1 MCKEVRNAGGGGGGG
16 GGTAGRR
23 ARMAAPTWGSMPN
36 SSTSLRLV
44 LTATMC
50 LATASWPSSAVSQV
64 LHSIWVGGWVGAV
77 GGMLMHAERSSMSWQ
92 SFLVNHSQYLL
103 HSAPHGATSKWQQTA
118 HRTVRALSIVSV
130 VVNVLEITITY
141 GDSNATNDSELRTY
155 ALFCFI
161 SNDAEP
167 VVLPP
172 PALPCP
178 AQLTRVVSGW
188 RPLRAFATSTGSTL
202 ARNRSF
208 LHSGH
213 SVWRGAG
220 TRVLRVGLT
229 FWLPVLIRRVLES
242 LRLTMHARTHVH
254 PGTQTCHHWLRPGAP
269 APRLVL
275 AALVILHGVV
285 NEQGA
290 QVGAAN
296 ADGHHVGQGLAGGAQ
311 PLAAAHAL
319 CAAGG

>member
-16 GGTAGRR
+16 DRRSTRAHGSTHLGVDAKLLHQLEVGADSHHVLGHSLLAQLGGQPGTAQH
-23 ARMAAPTWGSMPN
+23 
-36 SSTSLRLV
+36 L
-44 LTATMC
+44 
-50 LATASWPSSAVSQV
+50 
-64 LHSIWVGGWVGAV
+64 GGWVGAV

-229 FWLPVLIRRVLES
+229 FWLPVLKSWRVYGS
-242 LRLTMHARTHVH
+242 RCTHAHMF
-254 PGTQTCHHWLRPGAP
+254 TQAHRHATTGCAP
-269 APRLVL
+269 AHLPRASFLL
-275 AALVILHGVV
+275 PSSYCMAL
-285 NEQGA
+285 
-290 QVGAAN
+290 
-296 ADGHHVGQGLAGGAQ
+296 
-311 PLAAAHAL
+311 
-319 CAAGG
+319 